1 MLIRPATS
9 DDDAAL
15 WAVLEP
21 VIRAGE
27 SFALPRDMAREAALA
42 FWAAPGG
49 DVFVA
54 EDAGAI
60 GEAESRG
67 VGTPTAL
74 PAGRGASPVRSILG
88 SYFVRPNQR
97 GGGAHVA
104 NAGYVTAVGHTGRG
118 IARAM
123 CAHSLDHARARGF
136 RAMQYNIVVSTNERA
151 VRLWQAMGFAIVG
164 RLPGAFAHPSHGDVD
179 AFVMFQGL

>member
-1 MLIRPATS
+1 MRIRPTTPE
-9 DDDAAL
+9 DDAAI

-27 SFALPRDMAREAALA
+27 ALALPRDMTREAALA
-42 FWAAPGG
+42 SWCSPGA

-54 EDAGAI
+54 EDAGA
-60 GEAESRG
+60 
-67 VGTPTAL
+67 V
-74 PAGRGASPVRSILG
+74 VG
-88 SYFVRPNQR
+88 SYYVRANQR

-104 NAGYVTAVGHTGRG
+104 NAGYVTRITATGRG

-123 CAHSLDHARARGF
+123 CAHSIEHARTRGF

-164 RLPGAFAHPSHGDVD
+164 RLPGAFAHPTHGDVD
-179 AFVMFQGL
+179 AFVMYRAL

>member
-21 VIRAGE
+21 TIRAGE
-27 SFALPRDMAREAALA
+27 TFALPRDMARDAALA

-49 DVFVA
+49 GGDGDGDVFVA
-54 EDAGAI
+54 DDAGAI
-60 GEAESRG
+60 
-67 VGTPTAL
+67 V
-74 PAGRGASPVRSILG
+74 G

-104 NAGYVTAVGHTGRG
+104 NAGYATHAAHTGRG
-118 IARAM
+118 VARAM
-123 CAHSLDHARARGF
+123 CAHSIEHARARGF

-164 RLPGAFAHPSHGDVD
+164 RLPGAFAHPSRGDVD
-179 AFVMFQGL
+179 AFVMFQKL

>member
-1 MLIRPATS
+1 MPIRPATP

-15 WAVLEP
+15 WAVLAP

-27 SFALPRDMAREAALA
+27 TFALPRDMTREAALA
-42 FWAAPGG
+42 FWAAPGS
-49 DVFVA
+49 DVFVT

-60 GEAESRG
+60 A
-67 VGTPTAL
+67 
-74 PAGRGASPVRSILG
+74 G
-88 SYFVRPNQR
+88 SYFVRPNHK

-104 NAGYVTAVGHTGRG
+104 NAGYVTAVGQTGRG

-123 CAHSLDHARARGF
+123 CAHSLVHARARGF

-164 RLPGAFAHPSHGDVD
+164 RLPGAFAHPVHGDVD
-179 AFVMFQGL
+179 AFVMFQAL

>member
-1 MLIRPATS
+1 MKIRPATR

-27 SFALPRDMAREAALA
+27 TFALPRDMTRDAALA
-42 FWAAPGG
+42 FWHAPGG
-49 DVFVA
+49 EVFVA
-54 EDAGAI
+54 EDGGA
-60 GEAESRG
+60 
-67 VGTPTAL
+67 V
-74 PAGRGASPVRSILG
+74 VG

-104 NAGYVTAVGHTGRG
+104 NAGYVTRVGHTGRG
-118 IARAM
+118 VARAM
-123 CAHSLDHARARGF
+123 CAHSIEHARARGF

-151 VRLWQAMGFAIVG
+151 VRLWQSMGFAIVG
-164 RLPGAFAHPSHGDVD
+164 RLPGAFAHPAQGDVD
-179 AFVMFQGL
+179 AFVMFRAL

>member
-1 MLIRPATS
+1 MTIRPATPG
-9 DDDAAL
+9 DHAAL

-27 SFALPRDMAREAALA
+27 TFALPRDLTREDALA
-42 FWAAPGG
+42 SWMAPGA
-49 DVFVA
+49 DVFVT

-60 GEAESRG
+60 
-67 VGTPTAL
+67 VG
-74 PAGRGASPVRSILG
+74 SC
-88 SYFVRPNQR
+88 YVRPNQR

-104 NAGYVTAVGHTGRG
+104 NGGYVTAVTATGRG

-123 CAHSLDHARARGF
+123 CAHSIEHARARGF
-136 RAMQYNIVVSTNERA
+136 RAMQYNLVVSTNERA

-164 RLPGAFAHPSHGDVD
+164 RLAGAFAHPTHGDVD
-179 AFVMFQGL
+179 AFVMYRTL